1 MNNQIPEKTNDNGVD
16 KQVSKTVRTVRR
28 LSWYRI
34 ISMIVRMALAV
45 WVTLEVYNDSL
56 SIMTRTVWLVLI
68 SIFEAECIMKLIK
81 NLLIRFTNGRE
92 FQEAVKAVEEMND
105 AIK

>member
-1 MNNQIPEKTNDNGVD
+1 MNNQIPEKTNDSGVD

-34 ISMIVRMALAV
+34 IRMIVRMALAV

-56 SIMTRTVWLVLI
+56 SIMTRTVWIVLI
-68 SIFEAECIMKLIK
+68 SVFEAECIMKLIK

>member
-34 ISMIVRMALAV
+34 ISMIVRMALDI
-45 WVTLEVYNDSL
+45 WVALGLYNDNL
-56 SIMTRTVWLVLI
+56 NIVLLYV
-68 SIFEAECIMKLIK
+68 FEAECILRLVK
-81 NLLIRFTNGRE
+81 NILIRFTNE
-92 FQEAVKAVEEMND
+92 
-105 AIK
+105 

>member
-1 MNNQIPEKTNDNGVD
+1 MNNQIPEKTNESGVD

>member
-16 KQVSKTVRTVRR
+16 KQVNKTVRTVQR
-28 LSWYRI
+28 LSKYRI
-34 ISMIVRMALAV
+34 ISMIVHMALAI
-45 WVTLEVYNDSL
+45 WVALGLYNDSL
-56 SIMTRTVWLVLI
+56 SIMTRTVWIVLI
-68 SIFEAECIMKLIK
+68 SVFEAECIMKLIK

>member
-34 ISMIVRMALAV
+34 ISMIVRMALAI
-45 WVTLEVYNDSL
+45 WVALGLYNDNL
-56 SIMTRTVWLVLI
+56 NVVLLYV
-68 SIFEAECIMKLIK
+68 FEAECILRLVK
-81 NLLIRFTNGRE
+81 NILIRFTNE
-92 FQEAVKAVEEMND
+92 
-105 AIK
+105 

>member
-34 ISMIVRMALAV
+34 ISMIVRMALAI
-45 WVTLEVYNDSL
+45 WVALGLYNDNL
-56 SIMTRTVWLVLI
+56 NIVLLYV
-68 SIFEAECIMKLIK
+68 FEAECILRLVK
-81 NLLIRFTNGRE
+81 NILIRFTNE
-92 FQEAVKAVEEMND
+92 
-105 AIK
+105 

>member
-1 MNNQIPEKTNDNGVD
+1 MINQIPEKTNNNINE
-16 KQVSKTVRTVRR
+16 SFNRAVRTVRR
-28 LSWYRI
+28 LSGYRI
-34 ISMIVRMALAV
+34 ISVMIWLALAV

-68 SIFEAECIMKLIK
+68 SVFEADCNMKLIK

>member
-1 MNNQIPEKTNDNGVD
+1 MTNQIPEKTNNNINE
-16 KQVSKTVRTVRR
+16 SFNEAVRTVRR
-28 LSWYRI
+28 LSGYRI
-34 ISMIVRMALAV
+34 ISVMIWLALAV

-56 SIMTRTVWLVLI
+56 SIMTRTVWIVLI
-68 SIFEAECIMKLIK
+68 SVFEAECIMKLIK

>member
-34 ISMIVRMALAV
+34 ISWIVRMALAI
-45 WVTLEVYNDSL
+45 WVALGLYNDNL
-56 SIMTRTVWLVLI
+56 NVVLLYV
-68 SIFEAECIMKLIK
+68 FEAECILELVK
-81 NLLIRFTNGRE
+81 NILIRFTN
-92 FQEAVKAVEEMND
+92 N
-105 AIK
+105 

>member
-1 MNNQIPEKTNDNGVD
+1 MTNQIPEKTNNNINESFN
-16 KQVSKTVRTVRR
+16 KAVRTVRR
-28 LSWYRI
+28 LSGYRI
-34 ISMIVRMALAV
+34 ISVMIWLALAI
-45 WVTLEVYNDSL
+45 WVTLEVYSDSL

-68 SIFEAECIMKLIK
+68 SVFEAECIMKLIK

>member
-1 MNNQIPEKTNDNGVD
+1 MTNQIPEKTNNNINESFN
-16 KQVSKTVRTVRR
+16 KAVRAVRR
-28 LSWYRI
+28 LSGYRI
-34 ISMIVRMALAV
+34 ISVMIWLALAI
-45 WVTLEVYNDSL
+45 WVTLEVYADSL
-56 SIMTRTVWLVLI
+56 SIMTRTIWVVLI
-68 SIFEAECIMKLIK
+68 SVFEAECIMKLIK

>member
-1 MNNQIPEKTNDNGVD
+1 MTNQTPEKTNNNINESFN
-16 KQVSKTVRTVRR
+16 KAVRTVRR
-28 LSWYRI
+28 LSGYRI
-34 ISMIVRMALAV
+34 ISVMIWLALAV
-45 WVTLEVYNDSL
+45 WVTLEVYSDSL
-56 SIMTRTVWLVLI
+56 SIMTRTIWLVLI
-68 SIFEAECIMKLIK
+68 SVFEAECIMKLIK

>member
-16 KQVSKTVRTVRR
+16 KQDSKTVGTVRR

-34 ISMIVRMALAV
+34 ISVMIWLALAI
-45 WVTLEVYNDSL
+45 WVTMEVYADSL
-56 SIMTRTVWLVLI
+56 SIMTRTVWIVLI
-68 SIFEAECIMKLIK
+68 SVFEAECIMKLIK
-81 NLLIRFTNGRE
+81 NLLIRFTNGQE

-105 AIK
+105 AIN

>member
-1 MNNQIPEKTNDNGVD
+1 MTNQIPEKTNNNINE
-16 KQVSKTVRTVRR
+16 SFNNAVRTVRR
-28 LSWYRI
+28 LSGYRI
-34 ISMIVRMALAV
+34 ISVMIWLALAI
-45 WVTLEVYNDSL
+45 WVTLEVYSDNL
-56 SIMTRTVWLVLI
+56 SIMARTVWLVLI
-68 SIFEAECIMKLIK
+68 SVFEAECIMKLIK

>member
-1 MNNQIPEKTNDNGVD
+1 MINQIPEKTNNNINE
-16 KQVSKTVRTVRR
+16 SFNRAVRTVRR
-28 LSWYRI
+28 LSGYRI
-34 ISMIVRMALAV
+34 ISVMIWLTLAV
-45 WVTLEVYNDSL
+45 WVTMEVYNDSL
-56 SIMTRTVWLVLI
+56 SIMTRTVWIVLI
-68 SIFEAECIMKLIK
+68 SVFEAECIMKLIK